1 MSEAE
6 FLARH
11 DVSRETL
18 ERLHAYEALLR
29 KWNVAI
35 NLIAKSTLEAIWSR
49 HFLDSAQVF
58 GLSPE
63 SARLWADL
71 GSGGGFPG
79 MIAAILSADAGRTT
93 GFTLVESDLRKAAFL
108 STVAREIGLDV
119 RVLANR
125 TEALTPI
132 CADILSARAVAPLE
146 KLVGYAK
153 LHLAP
158 EGVALFSKGA
168 THRGE
173 LRQALEKY
181 RFSHIS
187 VASLTDPD
195 AVIYQIRDISFV

>member
-119 RVLANR
+119 RVLSDRA
-125 TEALTPI
+125 EALTPI
-132 CADILSARAVAPLE
+132 CARCCFA
-146 KLVGYAK
+146 
-153 LHLAP
+153 
-158 EGVALFSKGA
+158 
-168 THRGE
+168 
-173 LRQALEKY
+173 
-181 RFSHIS
+181 
-187 VASLTDPD
+187 
-195 AVIYQIRDISFV
+195 